1 MKKPIKPI
9 NLKTKRTTNAFESS
23 VADLMQKCSDRGI
36 SFTEAFITYDQEYYN
51 SSCPDIIVNLYWY
64 QNEYSQK
71 EFDKKLKQY
80 EAEKIKYDQWLK
92 ENKGSI
98 EKANLLKEKARLIK
112 EKEKI
117 EKMLTKYDSL

>member
-23 VADLMQKCSDRGI
+23 IADLMQKCFDRGI
-36 SFTEAFITYDQEYYN
+36 PFTEAFITYDKEYYN
-51 SSCPDIIVNLYWY
+51 SSDPDIIVNLYWY
-64 QNEYSQK
+64 ENEYSEK
-71 EFDKKLKQY
+71 EFDKQLKQY

-98 EKANLLKEKARLIK
+98 KKDSLLKEKARLIR